1 MLGAIVFFLAF
12 SFGWQNN
19 TWLTVLARSTGGFII
34 FFLLNA
40 LLLLLFNL
48 FAAKPDKMVSGS
60 PEGKQPGLSA
70 AITRESDENEEQRA
84 GNTFTA
90 MDFGE
95 GLKWGDN
102 R

>member
-19 TWLTVLARSTGGFII
+19 TWLTVLARSTVGFII

-48 FAAKPDKMVSGS
+48 FAAKPDNMASDS
-60 PEGKQPGLSA
+60 PEGKPPGLSTA
-70 AITRESDENEEQRA
+70 VSREWDENEEQRA
-84 GNTFTA
+84 GTAFTA
-90 MDFGE
+90 IDFGE